1 MGQRGAKS
9 SRVCIFMVCV
19 AMSTV
24 ALSIGDPELQVRV
37 ASALGEAGVRVAG
50 NATES
55 GALARLVRESS
66 ADAVLADSAAPL
78 GMAGAGRVPVIV
90 LTEGEDSA
98 FDALAAGAFAVLP
111 PGVDGA
117 ALGGVV
123 AALRAGLAVVTVD
136 LLRRVLEV
144 GDTPRSESAAAA
156 RGGEPVL
163 TPRELEVLAALA
175 DGASNKAIA
184 RRLGISFHTVKFH
197 VAGILAKLGA
207 ETRTEAVAQGARLGL
222 VML

>member
-1 MGQRGAKS
+1 
-9 SRVCIFMVCV
+9 
-19 AMSTV
+19 MSTV
-24 ALSIGDPELQVRV
+24 ALSIGDPELQARV
-37 ASALGEAGVRVAG
+37 ASALGEARVRVAG

-55 GALARLVRESS
+55 AALARLVRESS
-66 ADAVLADSAAPL
+66 VDAVLADSAAL
-78 GMAGAGRVPVIV
+78 LELAGAGRVPVIV
-90 LTEGEDSA
+90 LTEGEESSLE
-98 FDALAAGAFAVLP
+98 ALAAGAFAVLP

-117 ALGGVV
+117 ALAGVV
-123 AALRAGLAVVTVD
+123 AALRAGLAVVTID
-136 LLRRVLEV
+136 LLRGMLEL
-144 GDTPRSESAAAA
+144 GGAPGSESTAAA